1 MNPSIEKSTK
11 LDLTQSIQ
19 CKFTVFSR
27 GRSSYRGRGRSHYRH
42 DRIPNIPMVMPQPDY
57 NQYQQSSMPPSGYD
71 DGQYHLPPRYAMF
84 DFIKLFILCIDRSK
98 FDRFVIFGLSVR
110 VL

>member
-1 MNPSIEKSTK
+1 MKSKT
-11 LDLTQSIQ
+11 I
-19 CKFTVFSR
+19 FHIFSR
-27 GRSSYRGRGRSHYRH
+27 GRSSYRGRGRSHFRH
-42 DRIPNIPMVMPQPDY
+42 ERVSNMPMSIPPTDY
-57 NQYQQSSMPPSGYD
+57 NNYQAQSMPSSGYD

-98 FDRFVIFGLSVR
+98 FDRFVTICGLTIR